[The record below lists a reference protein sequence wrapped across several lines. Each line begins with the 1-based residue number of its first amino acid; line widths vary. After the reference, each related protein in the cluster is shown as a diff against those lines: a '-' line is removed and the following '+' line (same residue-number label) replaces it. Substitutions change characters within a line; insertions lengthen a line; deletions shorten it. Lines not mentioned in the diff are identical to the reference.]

1 MGRNC
6 FIQKPPDLAAAR
18 SCAVSA
24 VGDADCPVVGGADC
38 PLVQCLLWMVQIVL
52 LSLKKTGSKHLSLRF
67 SFLSCESQAVVPG
80 SDLAYVCLMEA
91 AFQEKA
97 PRRVHSVICSLGRV
111 SIKNTPV
118 TAHSSPGQWVLS
130 SPA

>member
-6 FIQKPPDLAAAR
+6 FIQKPPDLATAR

-52 LSLKKTGSKHLSLRF
+52 LSLKKRAASTSHCGF
-67 SFLSCESQAVVPG
+67 PSF
-80 SDLAYVCLMEA
+80 YV
-91 AFQEKA
+91 
-97 PRRVHSVICSLGRV
+97 RV
-111 SIKNTPV
+111 K
-118 TAHSSPGQWVLS
+118 QWCQVLILLTS
-130 SPA
+130 A